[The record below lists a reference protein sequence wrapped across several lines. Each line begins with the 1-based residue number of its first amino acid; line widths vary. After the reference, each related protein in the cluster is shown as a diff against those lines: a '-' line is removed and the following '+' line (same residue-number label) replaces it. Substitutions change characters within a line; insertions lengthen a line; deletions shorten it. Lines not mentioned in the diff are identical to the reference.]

1 MYYDLTNPDASYYW
15 LHEVLQIKQ
24 GDLIE
29 SYVIECHN
37 DFNAFYN
44 KYRVL
49 IDKLDVENMDIVAF
63 QVTTCSDDCEDIYD
77 YSTIH
82 ESPEFL

>member
-1 MYYDLTNPDASYYW
+1 M
-15 LHEVLQIKQ
+15 QIVWNFRN
-24 GDLIE
+24 IE
-29 SYVIECHN
+29 I
-37 DFNAFYN
+37 FYN

-49 IDKLDVENMDIVAF
+49 IDKLDIENMNIMAF

-82 ESPEFL
+82 ESPKFL